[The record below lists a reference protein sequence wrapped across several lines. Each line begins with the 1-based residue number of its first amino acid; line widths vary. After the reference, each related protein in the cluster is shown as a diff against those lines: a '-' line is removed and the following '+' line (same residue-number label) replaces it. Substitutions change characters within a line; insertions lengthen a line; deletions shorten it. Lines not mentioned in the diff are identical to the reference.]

1 MFLSILHPTRDDP
14 PASLADE
21 ASPEGIERSD
31 EIVDAR
37 PDSDPC
43 GALSDDADCEP
54 PVFAED
60 AVPPEAGA
68 PRVLIRH
75 FILWAQTAPEDHRAE
90 AVGALARA
98 LLHGHLSPEDRNE
111 AELALLAMLDDPAPA
126 VRAAMA
132 EALARSADAPR
143 AALAGLLQD
152 QSDIAAAVLEH
163 SPVLSDAELVDQTA
177 LSDAAGQ
184 RAIARRARISP
195 AVAGALAEV
204 GARDAVLDLLA
215 NPGARI
221 ADGSLNRI
229 VERFGHESAVRDVL
243 LRRPDLSVEIRLSL
257 AAALSRS
264 LNALAG
270 RGGPEAERLE
280 QKTREAC
287 ERTIVAMAAGSD
299 AALARRIVV
308 HLRASGLLTPGLV
321 LRAAL
326 SGGLSFLE
334 AAFAELTGLAIPRV
348 AAVLKQNGV
357 ARAALYG
364 RAGLPS
370 SLQPALLA
378 VFSALYEGEME
389 ERAPGLSRRLVDR
402 ALAAAGGQGNPM
414 VTAVLERYAAEALRE
429 EARLLARS
437 VLEEAHLFDLGP
449 QDLVGAVLPLPA
461 PDASDPDDV
470 ACEDPEEVAYE
481 DLVAT
486 FPAAERAA

>member
-1 MFLSILHPTRDDP
+1 MFLSIIHPRRGPPESLAVETSPQDLERRDD
-14 PASLADE
+14 L
-21 ASPEGIERSD
+21 
-31 EIVDAR
+31 VDAR

-43 GALSDDADCEP
+43 SAVSDAADCEP
-54 PVFAED
+54 PACVED
-60 AVPPEAGA
+60 LVPPEAGA
-68 PRVLIRH
+68 PRVLLRQ
-75 FILWAQTAPEDHRAE
+75 FILWAQTAPEDHRVE

-111 AELALLAMLDDPAPA
+111 AELALLAMLDDPAPC
-126 VRAAMA
+126 VRAAIA
-132 EALARSADAPR
+132 QALARSADAPR

-163 SPVLSDAELVDQTA
+163 SPVLGDAELVDQTA

-221 ADGSLNRI
+221 ADGSLKRI
-229 VERFGHESAVRDVL
+229 VERFGHDSAVRDVL
-243 LRRPDLSVEIRLSL
+243 LRRPDLAVEIRLSL

-264 LNALAG
+264 LSALAG

-287 ERTIVAMAAGSD
+287 ERTIVAMAAGAD

-308 HLRASGLLTPGLV
+308 HLRASGLLTPGLI

-326 SGGLSFLE
+326 SGGLSLVE
-334 AAFAELTGLAIPRV
+334 AAFAELTGLAVPRV
-348 AAVLKQNGV
+348 AAVLKQTGV

-364 RAGLPS
+364 KAGLPS

-378 VFSALYEGEME
+378 VFAALYEGEMA
-389 ERAPGLSRRLVDR
+389 ERPPGLSRRLVER
-402 ALAAAGGQGNPM
+402 ALAAAEGQGNPM

-437 VLEEAHLFDLGP
+437 VVEEAHLFDLGP
-449 QDLVGAVLPLPA
+449 QDLVGAALPLPA
-461 PDASDPDDV
+461 PDAPDPEDV
-470 ACEDPEEVAYE
+470 VCEDPEDVAYE

-486 FPAAERAA
+486 MPAAERAA